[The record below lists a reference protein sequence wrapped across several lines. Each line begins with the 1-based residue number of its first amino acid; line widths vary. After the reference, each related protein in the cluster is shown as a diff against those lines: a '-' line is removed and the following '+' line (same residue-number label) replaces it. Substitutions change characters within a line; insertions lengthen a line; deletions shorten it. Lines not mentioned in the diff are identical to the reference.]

1 MAPQP
6 TGSEGHTLYTVPD
19 LSSAVHRE
27 PGVSKNKA
35 EKLKEKENQKRDSG
49 TKHTVCNSGQNTGQ
63 GSLRGQHVDT
73 APCLILYP

>member
-1 MAPQP
+1 MTPQP
-6 TGSEGHTLYTVPD
+6 TGSKGHTWYTVPD

-27 PGVSKNKA
+27 PRKNKA
-35 EKLKEKENQKRDSG
+35 EKLKEKENQKGDSG